1 MSIRKADTPARER
14 KEWILVMKKHGIVI
28 SEILSAVLVSGMA
41 VMPAFADVPETAA
54 PASSIQVYTGHTYEM
69 EWSRDAGRYL
79 AESICPQAG
88 LDERTEE
95 RYPELGR
102 AFRELNEKKRK
113 EFGEKYQ
120 EILED
125 AKERYQ
131 ENPEYTGTFSDAES
145 WYVQRADG
153 HIVSLL
159 GVHSGYIGG
168 VHGYE
173 GFSGMSYD
181 PVSGKELKL
190 SELVTDAG
198 AFQEIVREGIY
209 SSYSDVEED
218 LVERYFANTAMDE
231 MTWTA
236 GYEGITCYFDAYT
249 LGPYASGYQTFL
261 VPYEGNETLFAQ
273 AAADA
278 AQDYGTEF
286 PSDHSMKIG
295 GRKICV
301 WENRDYQTD
310 SINGVTIVLDGE
322 KYDFDDTV
330 YGYAVSP
337 AYLKTDGEEYLYIQY
352 SSDNDYRLFDIYR
365 LGETPERIG
374 ESYLARAASLMED
387 ESFTGYAAMS
397 DPENLLFS
405 TRTELLGTVD
415 GQRLYRVG
423 ADGRPEEKEPY
434 LHIMGER
441 ILTTKEELPCEE
453 VDEEGNLIGSLRI
466 PARTKLTLL
475 RTDDEAVVD
484 LRMEDGRIA
493 RVQVSAMQYPHSID
507 GRSIEEIFDG
517 IVFAG

>member
-173 GFSGMSYD
+173 GFSGMNYD
-181 PVSGKELKL
+181 PVSGSEWKLSDFVTDGERFKELVK
-190 SELVTDAG
+190 EKV
-198 AFQEIVREGIY
+198 
-209 SSYSDVEED
+209 YSDYPEVEED
-218 LVERYFANTAMDE
+218 LTEETDRDGDEDEADQPEDADEAEQTENTDEEDKPETEKSEDSEQDADTVDQKKENAERSEKAADDKK
-231 MTWTA
+231 A
-236 GYEGITCYFDAYT
+236 
-249 LGPYASGYQTFL
+249 ASGTQKT
-261 VPYEGNETLFAQ
+261 EGPDL
-273 AAADA
+273 
-278 AQDYGTEF
+278 
-286 PSDHSMKIG
+286 PSL
-295 GRKICV
+295 RKS
-301 WENRDYQTD
+301 WLN
-310 SINGVTIVLDGE
+310 S
-322 KYDFDDTV
+322 FTV
-330 YGYAVSP
+330 RTG
-337 AYLKTDGEEYLYIQY
+337 L
-352 SSDNDYRLFDIYR
+352 
-365 LGETPERIG
+365 
-374 ESYLARAASLMED
+374 RALSLSRSLM
-387 ESFTGYAAMS
+387 T
-397 DPENLLFS
+397 S
-405 TRTELLGTVD
+405 TT
-415 GQRLYRVG
+415 Q
-423 ADGRPEEKEPY
+423 
-434 LHIMGER
+434 I
-441 ILTTKEELPCEE
+441 
-453 VDEEGNLIGSLRI
+453 
-466 PARTKLTLL
+466 
-475 RTDDEAVVD
+475 
-484 LRMEDGRIA
+484 RMT
-493 RVQVSAMQYPHSID
+493 
-507 GRSIEEIFDG
+507 
-517 IVFAG
+517 